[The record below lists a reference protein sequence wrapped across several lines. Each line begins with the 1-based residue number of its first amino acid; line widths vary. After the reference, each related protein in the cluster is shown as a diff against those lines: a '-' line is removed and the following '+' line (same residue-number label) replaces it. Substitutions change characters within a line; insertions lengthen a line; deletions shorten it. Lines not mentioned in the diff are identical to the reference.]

1 MPLKRIFT
9 PIHLIYIANTYT
21 ITVACIYLINKQ
33 YTMLQVKKQ
42 VDVVCSAIGI
52 KEAMVMLPIIAWIC
66 DGIKRKSYVNIGLT
80 PEQCVAIG
88 KVLGELG
95 FVSELGENPLALIQE
110 LEAKNLESDIAEQRP
125 E

>member
-1 MPLKRIFT
+1 
-9 PIHLIYIANTYT
+9 
-21 ITVACIYLINKQ
+21 
-33 YTMLQVKKQ
+33 MLQVKKQ

-52 KEAMVMLPIIAWIC
+52 KEAMAMCPITAWIC

-95 FVSELGENPLALIQE
+95 FVSELGENPLDLIE
-110 LEAKNLESDIAEQRP
+110 KMESEEETPDETKIEV
-125 E
+125 

>member
-1 MPLKRIFT
+1 
-9 PIHLIYIANTYT
+9 
-21 ITVACIYLINKQ
+21 
-33 YTMLQVKKQ
+33 MLQVKKQ